1 MYKEYTEKLM
11 SFTRD
16 KIDNCTKSE
25 TLRLDPK
32 AFIRN
37 SALGAKNILNIIL
50 RGCKAS
56 LQLSLDR
63 LKDDGVLARTIS
75 KAAFSKARKD
85 LNPDFVR
92 EFADGS
98 AEMFVSM
105 TQIETNPAETYK
117 GMRVI
122 AFDGT
127 YIALENQKELID
139 YFGCSGSKVNAATAL
154 GSCAYDVFS
163 EVIYDCRI
171 DKYCASERD
180 LAMLH
185 IERLKELVPISI
197 KIFT

>member
-11 SFTRD
+11 NFTRD

-32 AFIRN
+32 AFIRD

-98 AEMFVSM
+98 AEMYVSM
-105 TQIETNPAETYK
+105 TPIETNPTETYK

-154 GSCAYDVFS
+154 GSCAYVS
-163 EVIYDCRI
+163 V
-171 DKYCASERD
+171 K
-180 LAMLH
+180 
-185 IERLKELVPISI
+185 
-197 KIFT
+197 